1 MAPRE
6 LGDLCFSCAFA
17 DGAENDALVLRWR
30 VTEIDL
36 LMGQAARVAIDLGAE
51 SCRVSLLRWTN
62 DEPSVELIHRIP
74 NGPVHRGSTLRW
86 PLDAI
91 LAGLEDGLR
100 KAAQTAPEGIASIG
114 VDSWSVDYVRLAAD
128 GSPLCE
134 PFCYRDERTV
144 ASKEAADTL
153 IPPLELY
160 QRTGALPLRI
170 NTVYQLL
177 ADPGAGVD
185 AHASWAMF
193 PEYVLY
199 WLSGRRVAEY
209 TNATHTGLVNLKT
222 RAWDA
227 ELFRLLGLDAEAAPP
242 LVPAGTVLG
251 PMRGSLQRSLGG
263 AFHET
268 QIIAPACHDTAS
280 AIAGIP
286 EPLDATAYL
295 SSGTW
300 SLVGT
305 PVTAPV
311 TTREALDARYTNL
324 GAATGDLCFHTLVNG
339 MWLIK
344 QCMEAWAA
352 QGRSWTIESLVERA
366 ADCKAAAVIDVDA
379 EPLMLDSDMP
389 ARINAELARLGCEPI
404 PDAADNEPVF
414 ARTIFESLAARYG
427 SALASLERM
436 LGRKLERIHMLGG
449 GNRNKLLVELT
460 SQRSGLPVEVGET
473 ESSTIGSFAVQLAA
487 GGGASPVTAG
497 NVRQWAARLCRRE
510 KLA

>member
-1 MAPRE
+1 ME
-6 LGDLCFSCAFA
+6 
-17 DGAENDALVLRWR
+17 
-30 VTEIDL
+30 
-36 LMGQAARVAIDLGAE
+36 QAARIAIDLGAE
-51 SCRVSLLRWTN
+51 SCRVSLLRWRSG
-62 DEPSVELIHRIP
+62 EPCVELIHRIP
-74 NGPVHRGSTLRW
+74 NGPVHRGATLRW

-144 ASKEAADTL
+144 ASKEAADAL

-160 QRTGALPLRI
+160 RRTGALPLRI
-170 NTVYQLL
+170 NTIYQLL
-177 ADPGAGVD
+177 ADPCAGVD
-185 AHASWAMF
+185 PHAPWAMF

-199 WLSGRRVAEY
+199 WLSGRRIAEY
-209 TNATHTGLVNLKT
+209 TNATHTGLVNLTT

-227 ELFRLLGLDAEAAPP
+227 DLFRLLGLDVEAAPS
-242 LVPAGTVLG
+242 LASAGTVLG
-251 PMRGSLQRSLGG
+251 PMRDSLQRPLGN
-263 AFHET
+263 AFRET

-286 EPLDATAYL
+286 ESLDATAYL

-305 PVTAPV
+305 LVTAPV
-311 TTREALDARYTNL
+311 TTPQALGARYTNL
-324 GAATGDLCFHTLVNG
+324 GAATGGLCFHTLVNG

-344 QCMEAWAA
+344 QCLEAWTA
-352 QGRSWTIESLVERA
+352 QGRRWTIEDLVQRA
-366 ADCKAAAVIDVDA
+366 AACEARGVIDVDA
-379 EPLMLDSDMP
+379 EPLMLDSGMP
-389 ARINAELARLGCEPI
+389 ARINAELARVGYEPI
-404 PDAADNEPVF
+404 RDESGNEPVF
-414 ARTIFESLAARYG
+414 ARTIFESLAARHA

-449 GNRNKLLVELT
+449 ANRNKLLVELT
-460 SQRSGLPVEVGET
+460 AQRTGLPVEVGQT

-487 GGGASPVTAG
+487 AETEGPVTAG

-510 KLA
+510 KLP